1 MGKNPYNFIP
11 SNYLLPL
18 RKLLDHPIFVEN
30 KILTPRSLLFLL
42 IQFCLNTVEERKP
55 TNKILQVLQI
65 RLFYRRCTTFLRHV
79 YSMNIRL
86 FVKLFILVTFVA
98 DNYAKSIESI
108 FHEGIR
114 PLAFDPCS
122 LNKCPT
128 FRLHSPFCS
137 KIVQPFRLV
146 RFFVQKMSN
155 LQPSFA
161 SWINSFVKPSNVFA
175 LLLKK
180 CQPFAS
186 FRFPFCSLSKTKAFR
201 PHVQNR

>member
-1 MGKNPYNFIP
+1 MGQNPYNFIP

-114 PLAFDPCS
+114 PLSFDPCS

-128 FRLHSPFCS
+128 FRC
-137 KIVQPFRLV
+137 
-146 RFFVQKMSN
+146 
-155 LQPSFA
+155 LQ
-161 SWINSFVKPSNVFA
+161 
-175 LLLKK
+175 
-180 CQPFAS
+180 
-186 FRFPFCSLSKTKAFR
+186 
-201 PHVQNR
+201 